1 MATKGMANKGMA
13 SEGMTTTSDR
23 MDQFKSDVS
32 DMKLKTGTAGRDTM
46 LQLSGAVLMVGAV
59 AVALITYS
67 ASLNMSD
74 TRDVLS
80 SGILAVAML
89 GVAVLGAAIFLRYS
103 MAKFLRL
110 WLLRQL
116 YEGQANVGRV
126 VDAITRRD

>member
-1 MATKGMANKGMA
+1 
-13 SEGMTTTSDR
+13 MTTTSDR

-32 DMKLKTGTAGRDTM
+32 EMKLKTGTANRDTM
-46 LQLSGAVLMVGAV
+46 FQVAGAVLMVVAV
-59 AVALITYS
+59 VVALITYS
-67 ASLNMSD
+67 ASLNQSD

-103 MAKFLRL
+103 MARFLRL

-116 YEGQANVGRV
+116 YEGQANVDRV
-126 VDAITRRD
+126 VDAVTRRD

>member
-1 MATKGMANKGMA
+1 KKRNGPLHTWATKGMATKGMATKGMATKGMANKGMA

-89 GVAVLGAAIFLRYS
+89 GVAVLGAA
-103 MAKFLRL
+103 
-110 WLLRQL
+110 
-116 YEGQANVGRV
+116 
-126 VDAITRRD
+126 

>member
-1 MATKGMANKGMA
+1 
-13 SEGMTTTSDR
+13 
-23 MDQFKSDVS
+23 V
-32 DMKLKTGTAGRDTM
+32 
-46 LQLSGAVLMVGAV
+46 LQVLGAVLMVAAV

-67 ASLNMSD
+67 ASLNQSD

-103 MAKFLRL
+103 MARFLRL

-116 YEGQANVGRV
+116 YEGQANVDRV
-126 VDAITRRD
+126 VDAVTRGD

>member
-1 MATKGMANKGMA
+1 
-13 SEGMTTTSDR
+13 MTTTSDR

-32 DMKLKTGTAGRDTM
+32 EMKLKTGTANRDSM
-46 LQLSGAVLMVGAV
+46 LQLAGAVLMVAAV

-67 ASLNMSD
+67 ASLNQSD

-116 YEGQANVGRV
+116 YESQANVGRV
-126 VDAITRRD
+126 VDAITRGD

>member
-1 MATKGMANKGMA
+1 
-13 SEGMTTTSDR
+13 MTTTSDR

-32 DMKLKTGTAGRDTM
+32 DMKLKTGTASRDTV
-46 LQLSGAVLMVGAV
+46 LQVSGALLMVGAV

-67 ASLNMSD
+67 ASLNQSD

-116 YEGQANVGRV
+116 YEGQANAGRV
-126 VDAITRRD
+126 VDAITRGD

>member
-1 MATKGMANKGMA
+1 
-13 SEGMTTTSDR
+13 MTTTSDR

-32 DMKLKTGTAGRDTM
+32 DMKLKTGTANRDTL
-46 LQLSGAVLMVGAV
+46 LQMSGALLMVAAV

-67 ASLNMSD
+67 ASLNQSD

-116 YEGQANVGRV
+116 YEGQANVDRV
-126 VDAITRRD
+126 VDAIARGD

>member
-1 MATKGMANKGMA
+1 
-13 SEGMTTTSDR
+13 MTTTSDR

-32 DMKLKTGTAGRDTM
+32 EMKLRTGTANRDTL
-46 LQLSGAVLMVGAV
+46 LQALGALLMVVGV
-59 AVALITYS
+59 VIALITYS
-67 ASLNMSD
+67 ASLNQSD

-89 GVAVLGAAIFLRYS
+89 GVAVVGAAIFLRYS

-116 YEGQANVGRV
+116 YESQANGDRV
-126 VDAITRRD
+126 VEAITRRD